1 MPDQAEHVPPVI
13 FGVSLRADCGN
24 PDHEWV
30 RCTGC
35 PNGDAP
41 CACTGRICCQ
51 REYFELFGD

>member
-1 MPDQAEHVPPVI
+1 MPDPPPPATGAPPVDM
-13 FGVSLRADCGN
+13 RADCGQ

-30 RCTGC
+30 RCRNC
-35 PNGDAP
+35 PNADAP